1 MKIIR
6 RSKSLSRGKAKS
18 PVKLNF
24 SPAKVNVDAPTTSST
39 FYTSQSGLIEDDTD
53 SETMADVSLTK
64 PRVTS
69 SCTSCQRL
77 KKKIK
82 PLQKTISWYKKKK
95 ANLSRRVRNLQAE
108 SKCNKSSVVSSPSSD
123 SHVMATEI
131 GMNTDS
137 DGDEDEENSDD
148 EALMDYSSV
157 EESSQSTVQTEEEET
172 RNTLK

>member
-1 MKIIR
+1 MKIIY
-6 RSKSLSRGKAKS
+6 RSKTLSRGKAKS

-39 FYTSQSGLIEDDTD
+39 FYTSQSGLIEDD

-82 PLQKTISWYKKKK
+82 ALQKMISWYKKKK

-123 SHVMATEI
+123 SHVMATEV

-137 DGDEDEENSDD
+137 DGDKDEENSDD